1 MCCDHMPNMTFA
13 IPEKLHNFIKEH
25 REVNW
30 SEIGKRALW
39 DYARKIESMEK
50 HYSKKQQ
57 DVPEKE
63 DKTTLTKTEKQGQQ
77 NLL

>member
-1 MCCDHMPNMTFA
+1 MTFA
-13 IPEKLHNFIKEH
+13 IPEKLHKFIKEH

-30 SEIGKRALW
+30 SEIGRRALW

-57 DVPEKE
+57 ETPEE
-63 DKTTLTKTEKQGQQ
+63 EKTMSTSTVKQGQQ
-77 NLL
+77 NLI